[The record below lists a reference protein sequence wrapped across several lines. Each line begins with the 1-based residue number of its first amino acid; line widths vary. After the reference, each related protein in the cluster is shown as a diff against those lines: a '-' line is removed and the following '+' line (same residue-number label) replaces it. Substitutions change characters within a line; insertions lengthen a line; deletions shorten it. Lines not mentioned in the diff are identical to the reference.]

1 MLAAT
6 SAVALA
12 PAAESAVAPQTTAPP
27 PVVTVK
33 VTMTDASFRMSPKIA
48 QRGTIARF
56 ILVNTGKKAHTFT
69 LGHERRGTAT
79 QTGFTKTL
87 KPHQQHVSILYLDY
101 RGAIPYAGTMPADR
115 LKTAMKGTFRII

>member
-1 MLAAT
+1 MAA
-6 SAVALA
+6 AVA
-12 PAAESAVAPQTTAPP
+12 PAAQGAVAPHTTAPP

-33 VTMTDASFRMSPKIA
+33 VTMTDSAFRMSPKIA

-56 ILVNTGKKAHTFT
+56 ILVNTGRKTHTFA
-69 LGHERRGTAT
+69 LGHQRRGTAT

-101 RGAIPYAGTMPADR
+101 RGLIPYAGTMPADR